1 LTELASGKQVT
12 LSQFYG
18 QPVLI
23 LYWAAWCLNCND
35 EMGSIEKISQTNKD
49 AGLAVL
55 TVDATDD
62 IATLNLYRT
71 NHKLTVPILL
81 DPNSIFKSAY
91 HINLDTIPL
100 HFFLDSIGRI
110 MSIRMG
116 GMTLAE
122 LQIQVDAIL
131 QRLPTSTP

>member
-1 LTELASGKQVT
+1 
-12 LSQFYG
+12 
-18 QPVLI
+18 
-23 LYWAAWCLNCND
+23 
-35 EMGSIEKISQTNKD
+35 MGSIEKISQTNKD

-55 TVDATDD
+55 TVDAADD

-131 QRLPTSTP
+131 QRLPTPTP